1 MDHTDFEETGAC
13 IVELEAHF
21 ARTERF
27 GDLEQLFLRRKAK
40 RLAAIKRGQ
49 ASKVRGIAL
58 IGASGTGKTTA
69 INRLLS
75 LHDAPNVDAD
85 CQVISVSV
93 PSPATEKYVGQT
105 ILHALGYELTT
116 KREAWYIWDLV
127 RHHLKARKILFLHL
141 DEAQDLSAKGTKTET
156 TAVVNTLKS
165 LMNDPAWPVM
175 VILSG
180 THKLENTLDFDPQ
193 LGRRL
198 CKITFGPI
206 LPDRDAEEVAGL
218 VAVYAETAK
227 LAPHDNIVGV
237 AFAKRLIH
245 ASAHEFGLIIE
256 LIIDA
261 IEEALT
267 LGRTALTRDH
277 FALAFHHRTY
287 CLEALNPFLVAEY
300 ERIDARQILGR
311 LEDGQ

>member
-1 MDHTDFEETGAC
+1 MDHTDFEETSAC
-13 IVELEAHF
+13 IVGLEAHF
-21 ARTERF
+21 ARTDRF
-27 GDLEQLFLRRKAK
+27 DDLEHLFLRRKAK

-69 INRLLS
+69 INRLIS
-75 LHDAPNVDAD
+75 LHDTPNEDVD

-105 ILHALGYELTT
+105 ILQALGYDLTT

-141 DEAQDLSAKGTKTET
+141 DEAQDLNAKGTKAET

-165 LMNDPAWPVM
+165 QMNDPSWPVM

-180 THKLENTLDFDPQ
+180 THKLRNILDFDPQ

-198 CKITFGPI
+198 CKIDFEPI

-218 VAVYAETAK
+218 VAAYAETAK
-227 LAPHDNIVGV
+227 LKAQEDILGA

-245 ASAHEFGLIIE
+245 AAAHEFGLIIE

-261 IEEALT
+261 IEETLT
-267 LGRTALTRDH
+267 LGHTELTRDH

-287 CLEALNPFLVAEY
+287 CLEAFNPFLVADY
-300 ERIDARQILGR
+300 ERIDERQILGR
-311 LEDGQ
+311 REDGE